1 MAYHNHHHHHD
12 DIDSDGTSLALND
25 LSLGL
30 NPSDA
35 WTTLTRHAH
44 GTHSSHLTQPQPDLL
59 PTSDSLPHD
68 DTQTV
73 SDPLPTQT
81 ADPAAHDATQ
91 VQPDPTQT
99 ADASAHD
106 ATQTQIPT
114 QTIDPPANDV
124 TPTAPDQTSTVD
136 PTVHDVTTTAPA
148 QTQTVDTTVHD
159 ATPTAPDQ
167 TSAVDPTVHDVTP
180 TAPTQTQTVDTTVH
194 DVTPT
199 APTQTTTVDTTAQ
212 DPTQSL
218 PPQTGT
224 QTTAPTAQD
233 PTQTAGQ
240 PVNLVHT
247 TTAIHTD
254 HDGQVIQG
262 LDIYVDHGDAVTITN
277 NDVVLRD
284 CRIHYADGNGVSI
297 SDASHVTIENC
308 EIIDTAPPS
317 GINQG
322 TNEND
327 DIVAQNAP
335 NLTVQDTTV
344 RDGSTGLYLLDS
356 PGATISHV
364 DGYDF
369 HGPFPRGQFV
379 QFDKSGNS
387 TLTDFYA
394 FNDPAH
400 SSPEDIVSVYAS
412 PNTTI
417 SNGVI
422 DGNNSQDGVGVMFEN
437 GSTGGRVTNVDA
449 IHQANGAFSSYDS
462 NVVFDH
468 TRSFDNIATDQGR
481 GLPSS
486 NALIWNVSSPGVS
499 IESSTY
505 THPADPGNIVW
516 DASKAVVADVH
527 QDPSATP
534 MAHVTNQFD
543 WMV

>member
-1 MAYHNHHHHHD
+1 
-12 DIDSDGTSLALND
+12 
-25 LSLGL
+25 
-30 NPSDA
+30 
-35 WTTLTRHAH
+35 
-44 GTHSSHLTQPQPDLL
+44 
-59 PTSDSLPHD
+59 
-68 DTQTV
+68 
-73 SDPLPTQT
+73 
-81 ADPAAHDATQ
+81 
-91 VQPDPTQT
+91 
-99 ADASAHD
+99 
-106 ATQTQIPT
+106 
-114 QTIDPPANDV
+114 
-124 TPTAPDQTSTVD
+124 
-136 PTVHDVTTTAPA
+136 
-148 QTQTVDTTVHD
+148 
-159 ATPTAPDQ
+159 
-167 TSAVDPTVHDVTP
+167 VTP
-180 TAPTQTQTVDTTVH
+180 TAPTQTQPVDTTSH

-199 APTQTTTVDTTAQ
+199 TPTQTQPVDTTSHDVTSTVPTQTTPVDTTAH

-224 QTTAPTAQD
+224 QTTGTTAPD
-233 PTQTAGQ
+233 PTQTPGQ

-247 TTAIHTD
+247 TTAIHSD

-277 NDVVLRD
+277 NNVTLEN

-297 SDASHVTIENC
+297 SDASHVTIQNC
-308 EIIDTAPPS
+308 EIIDTSPPS
-317 GINQG
+317 GTNQG

-327 DIVAQNAP
+327 DILAQNAP

-344 RDGSTGLYLLDS
+344 RDGSTGMYLLNS

-387 TLTDFYA
+387 SLTDFYA

-400 SSPEDIVSVYAS
+400 SSPEDVVSVYAS

-449 IHQANGAFSSYDS
+449 IHQANGAFSSYNSD
-462 NVVFDH
+462 VVFDH

-499 IESSTY
+499 IENSTY

-534 MAHVTNQFD
+534 MAHITNQFD

>member
-1 MAYHNHHHHHD
+1 MAYHHHHHYD
-12 DIDSDGTSLALND
+12 DGGSDSVQQIAPAVPAPADPAASETSLALND

-30 NPSDA
+30 HSSDVWA
-35 WTTLTRHAH
+35 TLPWHTH
-44 GTHSSHLTQPQPDLL
+44 GSHSSHLPQPQPDPS
-59 PTSDSLPHD
+59 PTSDPVAHD
-68 DTQTV
+68 GTPTV
-73 SDPLPTQT
+73 PDPLPTQT
-81 ADPAAHDATQ
+81 TDTTTH
-91 VQPDPTQT
+91 
-99 ADASAHD
+99 
-106 ATQTQIPT
+106 
-114 QTIDPPANDV
+114 DV
-124 TPTAPDQTSTVD
+124 TPTTPI
-136 PTVHDVTTTAPA
+136 
-148 QTQTVDTTVHD
+148 QTQPVDTT
-159 ATPTAPDQ
+159 
-167 TSAVDPTVHDVTP
+167 SHDVTP
-180 TAPTQTQTVDTTVH
+180 TAPTQTQPVDTTSH

-199 APTQTTTVDTTAQ
+199 APTQTQPVDTTSHDVTPTAPTQTQPVDTTSHDVTSTVPTQTTPVDTTAH

-224 QTTAPTAQD
+224 QTTGTTAPD
-233 PTQTAGQ
+233 PTQTPGQ

-247 TTAIHTD
+247 TTAIHSD

-277 NDVVLRD
+277 NNVTLEN

-297 SDASHVTIENC
+297 SDASHVTIQNC
-308 EIIDTAPPS
+308 EIIDTSPPS
-317 GINQG
+317 GTNQG

-344 RDGSTGLYLLDS
+344 RDGSTGMYLLNS

-387 TLTDFYA
+387 SLTDFYA

-400 SSPEDIVSVYAS
+400 SSPEDVVSVYAS

-449 IHQANGAFSSYDS
+449 IHQANGAFSSYNSD
-462 NVVFDH
+462 VVFDH

-499 IESSTY
+499 IENSTY

-534 MAHVTNQFD
+534 MAHMTAQHD
-543 WMV
+543 WLV